1 MVEQIR
7 KGQYN
12 FISRGDSKVLGQTKK
27 KIDNA
32 TERYPEVIKQPLSN
46 VKSDYLSVLERYTQ
60 NNFSA
65 YSKAVK

>member
-1 MVEQIR
+1 MLDR
-7 KGQYN
+7 
-12 FISRGDSKVLGQTKK
+12 K

-32 TERYPEVIKQPLSN
+32 TERYPEVIMQTLN